1 MNTQKLL
8 YVCYLK
14 FCSMTILSSY
24 FYGMH
29 GLVIVSHLWWNK
41 SKTADLW
48 KTECHFV
55 KLHSYLMVKFASWC
69 TDFLKLLIKK
79 CALFFKNNI
88 TKVEYCPVLN
98 MCITDLYNRF
108 KAKKHNAVFFLSL
121 SFWPSTKWEFSSV
134 CNLVRSCSFSQ
145 PSQWFK
151 KVQM

>member
-1 MNTQKLL
+1 
-8 YVCYLK
+8 
-14 FCSMTILSSY
+14 MTILSSY

-108 KAKKHNAVFFLSL
+108 KAKKRNAVFFYHWVFDLQLNGNSVLSAIWCGL
-121 SFWPSTKWEFSSV
+121 VPLVSRVSGLRRCRCSTIYSF
-134 CNLVRSCSFSQ
+134 
-145 PSQWFK
+145 
-151 KVQM
+151 

>member
-1 MNTQKLL
+1 
-8 YVCYLK
+8 
-14 FCSMTILSSY
+14 MTILSSY
-24 FYGMH
+24 FYEMH

-98 MCITDLYNRF
+98 MYITYRSIQQVWS
-108 KAKKHNAVFFLSL
+108 KKNHDAVFFYHWIFDLQLNGNSVLSAIWCSL
-121 SFWPSTKWEFSSV
+121 VPLVSWVSGLRRCTCSMIHSF
-134 CNLVRSCSFSQ
+134 
-145 PSQWFK
+145 
-151 KVQM
+151 